1 MNNKY
6 INISVLNLRIVLL
19 ILGSLIFIGISFV
32 LLFYQRTNTASTL
45 EYSNIYILFSA
56 FLTLILIFS
65 LIYLLFPI
73 YLRVR
78 RKKISTLNS
87 KFTLY
92 FILIALTPSIFLGII
107 GLVLINFGINDWFN
121 SKINNVINNSVFV
134 AESYLEEHKET
145 IKGDVYAMYN
155 DLNSSSDVL
164 SNDNNKLAIALR
176 TQSLIRALP
185 EVYVITRQGTISAKA
200 FDNNIL
206 QYRPPE
212 NSFVRADAG
221 EMAIMSSTIVNKVY
235 SLVKLKNYENSYLF
249 AGRSMDA
256 NVISALNDTVS
267 AKNEYTFLENNRD
280 QISLIFVL
288 IYIVISLIL
297 ILLSTFIGL
306 KFAEKIVLPLS
317 MVIKATNN
325 ISKGKYEDKIE
336 KTNDYVELN
345 RLAES
350 FNKMSAD
357 IIRQRKQ
364 ILISEKHE
372 TWSDIARKIAHE
384 IKNPLTPIQLSS
396 ERLEK
401 KIKNTAIDN
410 NEITDCIDTIR
421 RQVNEI
427 GYLVDEFSNFARLPN
442 PILEKQDI
450 YEIIINIINDYK
462 NNYKMIDF
470 EYNFERN
477 KYEMLIDKS
486 QISRVFQNLIINSIH
501 SIQEANVWD
510 VKINVESSVVN
521 NFLNISI
528 LDNGVGLKYEKNE
541 LIKPYFT
548 TKKRRGGSGL
558 GLAIVEKILFDHNA
572 EFYIENRNDGTEGAK
587 VDIKFDNKIWI
598 RKKYS

>member
-19 ILGSLIFIGISFV
+19 ILGSLIFIGLSFV

-45 EYSNIYILFSA
+45 EYSNIYILFA
-56 FLTLILIFS
+56 ALLTLILIFS

-206 QYRPPE
+206 QYSPPE

-235 SLVKLKNYENSYLF
+235 ALVKLKNYKNSYLF

-450 YEIIINIINDYK
+450 YEIIINIVNDYRD
-462 NNYKMIDF
+462 NYKMIDF
-470 EYNFERN
+470 EYNFSRN

-501 SIQEANVWD
+501 SIQEANVS
-510 VKINVESSVVN
+510 VGKIIIESSVAN
-521 NFLNISI
+521 NYLNISI

-572 EFYIENRNDGTEGAK
+572 EFFIENRNDGTEGAK
-587 VDIKFDNKIWI
+587 VDIKFDNKI
-598 RKKYS
+598 

>member
-19 ILGSLIFIGISFV
+19 ILGSLIFIGLSFV
-32 LLFYQRTNTASTL
+32 LLFYQRTNTVSTL
-45 EYSNIYILFSA
+45 EYSNIYILFA
-56 FLTLILIFS
+56 ALLTLILIFS

-73 YLRVR
+73 YSRVR

-164 SNDNNKLAIALR
+164 SNDNSKLAIALR

-200 FDNNIL
+200 FDSNIL

-235 SLVKLKNYENSYLF
+235 ALVKLKNYENSYLF

-297 ILLSTFIGL
+297 ILLSTFVGL
-306 KFAEKIVLPLS
+306 KFAEKIVNRRFFPETPVCQSEIHLS
-317 MVIKATNN
+317 
-325 ISKGKYEDKIE
+325 
-336 KTNDYVELN
+336 
-345 RLAES
+345 
-350 FNKMSAD
+350 
-357 IIRQRKQ
+357 
-364 ILISEKHE
+364 
-372 TWSDIARKIAHE
+372 
-384 IKNPLTPIQLSS
+384 
-396 ERLEK
+396 
-401 KIKNTAIDN
+401 
-410 NEITDCIDTIR
+410 
-421 RQVNEI
+421 
-427 GYLVDEFSNFARLPN
+427 
-442 PILEKQDI
+442 
-450 YEIIINIINDYK
+450 
-462 NNYKMIDF
+462 
-470 EYNFERN
+470 
-477 KYEMLIDKS
+477 KS
-486 QISRVFQNLIINSIH
+486 Q
-501 SIQEANVWD
+501 
-510 VKINVESSVVN
+510 
-521 NFLNISI
+521 
-528 LDNGVGLKYEKNE
+528 
-541 LIKPYFT
+541 
-548 TKKRRGGSGL
+548 KKRPPEDGGFAPNVACAFFEFWRGGTRSVMTFL
-558 GLAIVEKILFDHNA
+558 
-572 EFYIENRNDGTEGAK
+572 
-587 VDIKFDNKIWI
+587 
-598 RKKYS
+598 

>member
-6 INISVLNLRIVLL
+6 INISVLNLRIVFL
-19 ILGSLIFIGISFV
+19 ILGSLIFIGLSFV
-32 LLFYQRTNTASTL
+32 LLFYQRTNTVSTL
-45 EYSNIYILFSA
+45 EYSNIYILFA
-56 FLTLILIFS
+56 ALLTLILIFS

-206 QYRPPE
+206 QYSPPE

-235 SLVKLKNYENSYLF
+235 ALVKLKNYENSYLF

-450 YEIIINIINDYK
+450 YEIIINIVNDYK

-501 SIQEANVWD
+501 SIQEANVS
-510 VKINVESSVVN
+510 VGKINVESSITN
-521 NFLNISI
+521 NYLNILI

-572 EFYIENRNDGTEGAK
+572 EFFIENRNDGTEGAK
-587 VDIKFDNKIWI
+587 VEIKFDSKI
-598 RKKYS
+598 

>member
-6 INISVLNLRIVLL
+6 INISVLNLRIILL
-19 ILGSLIFIGISFV
+19 ILGSLIFIGLSFV

-45 EYSNIYILFSA
+45 EYSNIYILFA
-56 FLTLILIFS
+56 ALLTLILIFS

-185 EVYVITRQGTISAKA
+185 EVYVITRQGAISAKA

-206 QYRPPE
+206 QYSPPE

-235 SLVKLKNYENSYLF
+235 ALVKLKNYENSYLF

-450 YEIIINIINDYK
+450 YEIIINIVNDYK

-477 KYEMLIDKS
+477 KCEILIDKS

-501 SIQEANVWD
+501 SIQEANVS
-510 VKINVESSVVN
+510 VGKIIVESSVTN
-521 NFLNISI
+521 DYLNILI

-587 VDIKFDNKIWI
+587 VDIKFDNKI
-598 RKKYS
+598 

>member
-19 ILGSLIFIGISFV
+19 ILGSLIFIGLSFV

-45 EYSNIYILFSA
+45 EYSNIYILFA
-56 FLTLILIFS
+56 ALLTLILIFS

-206 QYRPPE
+206 QYSPPE

-235 SLVKLKNYENSYLF
+235 ALVKLKNYENSYLF

-450 YEIIINIINDYK
+450 YEIIIDIINDYK

-501 SIQEANVWD
+501 SIQEANVS
-510 VKINVESSVVN
+510 VGKINVESSITN
-521 NFLNISI
+521 NYLNILI

-572 EFYIENRNDGTEGAK
+572 EFFY
-587 VDIKFDNKIWI
+587 
-598 RKKYS
+598 

>member
-19 ILGSLIFIGISFV
+19 ILGSLIFIGLSFV

-45 EYSNIYILFSA
+45 EYSNIYILFA
-56 FLTLILIFS
+56 ALLTLILIFS

-185 EVYVITRQGTISAKA
+185 EVYVITRQGAISAKA

-206 QYRPPE
+206 QYSPPE

-235 SLVKLKNYENSYLF
+235 ALVKLKNYENSYLF

-336 KTNDYVELN
+336 KTNDYIELN

-450 YEIIINIINDYK
+450 YEIIINIVNDYRD
-462 NNYKMIDF
+462 NYKMIDF
-470 EYNFERN
+470 EYNFSRN

-501 SIQEANVWD
+501 SIQEANVT
-510 VKINVESSVVN
+510 VGKIILESSVTDDY
-521 NFLNISI
+521 LNILI

-572 EFYIENRNDGTEGAK
+572 EFSIENRNDGTEGAK
-587 VDIKFDNKIWI
+587 VDIKFDNKI
-598 RKKYS
+598 

>member
-19 ILGSLIFIGISFV
+19 ILGSLIFIGLSFV

-45 EYSNIYILFSA
+45 EYSNIYILFA
-56 FLTLILIFS
+56 ALLTLILIFS

-164 SNDNNKLAIALR
+164 SSDNNKLGIALR

-185 EVYVITRQGTISAKA
+185 EAYVITRQGTISAKA

-206 QYRPPE
+206 QYSPPE

-235 SLVKLKNYENSYLF
+235 ALVKLKNYENSYLF

-288 IYIVISLIL
+288 IYIVISLVL

-401 KIKNTAIDN
+401 KIKNTVVDN

-450 YEIIINIINDYK
+450 YEIIINIVNDYK

-470 EYNFERN
+470 EYNFARN

-486 QISRVFQNLIINSIH
+486 QISRVFQNLIINSIQ
-501 SIQEANVWD
+501 SIQEANVS
-510 VKINVESSVVN
+510 VGKINLESSIN
-521 NFLNISI
+521 NNYLNILI
-528 LDNGVGLKYEKNE
+528 LDNGIGLKYEKNE

-572 EFYIENRNDGTEGAK
+572 EFFIENRNDGIEGAK
-587 VDIKFDNKIWI
+587 VEIKFDNKI
-598 RKKYS
+598 

>member
-19 ILGSLIFIGISFV
+19 ILGSLIFIGLSFV
-32 LLFYQRTNTASTL
+32 LLFYQRTNTTSTL
-45 EYSNIYILFSA
+45 EYSNIYILFA
-56 FLTLILIFS
+56 VFLTLILIFS

-107 GLVLINFGINDWFN
+107 GLALINFGINDWFN

-185 EVYVITRQGTISAKA
+185 EVYVITRKGTISAKA
-200 FDNNIL
+200 FDDNIL
-206 QYRPPE
+206 QYSPPE

-235 SLVKLKNYENSYLF
+235 ALVKLKNYENSYLF

-401 KIKNTAIDN
+401 KIKNTKMDS

-450 YEIIINIINDYK
+450 YEIINDIVNDYK

-470 EYNFERN
+470 EYNFPRN
-477 KYEMLIDKS
+477 KCEMLIDKS

-501 SIQEANVWD
+501 SIQEANVS
-510 VKINVESSVVN
+510 VGKINVESSITDN
-521 NFLNISI
+521 YLNILI

-548 TKKRRGGSGL
+548 TKKRKGGSGL

-572 EFYIENRNDGTEGAK
+572 EFFIENRNDGIEGAK
-587 VDIKFDNKIWI
+587 VEIKFDIKI
-598 RKKYS
+598 

>member
-19 ILGSLIFIGISFV
+19 ILGSLIFIGLSFV
-32 LLFYQRTNTASTL
+32 LLFYQRTNTVSTL
-45 EYSNIYILFSA
+45 EYSNIYILFA
-56 FLTLILIFS
+56 VLLTLILIFS

-164 SNDNNKLAIALR
+164 SNDNNKLAMALR

-206 QYRPPE
+206 QYSPPE

-221 EMAIMSSTIVNKVY
+221 EMAIMSSTIVNRVY
-235 SLVKLKNYENSYLF
+235 ALVKLKNYENSYLF

-267 AKNEYTFLENNRD
+267 AKNEYIFLENNRD

-297 ILLSTFIGL
+297 ILLSTFVGL
-306 KFAEKIVLPLS
+306 KFAERIVLPLS

-450 YEIIINIINDYK
+450 YEIVIDIINDYK
-462 NNYKMIDF
+462 NNYKMIDL
-470 EYNFERN
+470 EYNFESN
-477 KYEMLIDKS
+477 KYEILIDKS

-501 SIQEANVWD
+501 SIQEANLSVG
-510 VKINVESSVVN
+510 KIIVESSVVN

-572 EFYIENRNDGTEGAK
+572 EFSIENRNDGTEGAK
-587 VDIKFDNKIWI
+587 VEIKFDNKI
-598 RKKYS
+598 

>member
-6 INISVLNLRIVLL
+6 TNISVLNLRIALL
-19 ILGSLIFIGISFV
+19 IIGSLIFLSLSFV
-32 LLFYQRTNTASTL
+32 LLFFQRSNLAITL
-45 EYSNIYILFSA
+45 NYSNIYILFA
-56 FLTLILIFS
+56 VLLTLILIFS

-107 GLVLINFGINDWFN
+107 GLALINFGINDWFN

-145 IKGDVYAMYN
+145 IKGDIYAMYN
-155 DLNSSSDVL
+155 DLNSSSDIL
-164 SNDNNKLAIALR
+164 SKDNNKLTIALR

-185 EVYVITRQGTISAKA
+185 EIYVLTRQGDIRAKA

-206 QYRPPE
+206 QYSPPSD
-212 NSFVRADAG
+212 SFARADAG
-221 EMAIMSSTIVNKVY
+221 EMAIMSSTQVNKVY
-235 SLVKLKNYENSYLF
+235 ALVKLKNYENAYLF
-249 AGRSMDA
+249 AGRSMDG

-267 AKNEYTFLENNRD
+267 ARNEYTFLEKNRE
-280 QISLIFVL
+280 QISLIFIL
-288 IYIVISLIL
+288 MYIVISLIL

-306 KFAEKIVLPLS
+306 KFAEKIVSPLS
-317 MVIKATNN
+317 MIIKATNN
-325 ISKGKYEDKIE
+325 ISRGKYGDKIE
-336 KTNDYVELN
+336 KTNDYIELN

-350 FNKMSAD
+350 FNKMSND

-401 KIKNTAIDN
+401 KIKNTTIDN
-410 NEITDCIDTIR
+410 NEMNECLDTIR

-450 YEIIINIINDYK
+450 YEIIIDIVKDYK
-462 NNYKMIDF
+462 NNYKMIEF
-470 EYNFERN
+470 EYSFEAETF
-477 KYEMLIDKS
+477 EMLVDKS
-486 QISRVFQNLIINSIH
+486 QISRAFQNLIVNSIH
-501 SIQEANVWD
+501 SIQEKKVSTG
-510 VKINVESSVVN
+510 KINLKSTIN
-521 NFLNISI
+521 NNILNILI
-528 LDNGVGLKYEKNE
+528 IDNGIGLKYEKNE

-548 TKKRRGGSGL
+548 TKKGKGGSGL

-572 EFYIENRNDGTEGAK
+572 EFFIQNRDDGIEGAK
-587 VDIKFDNKIWI
+587 VEIKFD
-598 RKKYS
+598 Y